1 MRVFLIG
8 FMGSG
13 KSKKG
18 RKLAAQL
25 GFDFVDMDEWVEKQA
40 GKSIPEIFQEMGE
53 DYFRTLEFEALL
65 KISLLSN
72 VVVSTG
78 GGSPCYFNA
87 IDKMNETGISIYLK
101 GSPAF
106 LRERLF
112 ESKKKRPLIENFNAE
127 ELLRFIEAKL
137 TERAPVYQKAT
148 YTVEALGLRTK
159 ELFDI
164 VLEAKKSA

>member
-1 MRVFLIG
+1 
-8 FMGSG
+8 MGSG

-18 RKLAAQL
+18 RKLATQL
-25 GFDFVDMDEWVEKQA
+25 GFEFVDMDEWVEKQA
-40 GKSIPEIFQEMGE
+40 GKSIPQIFQEMGE

-65 KISLLSN
+65 KISQKSN

-87 IDKMNETGISIYLK
+87 IDKMNENGISIYLK

-106 LRERLF
+106 LRERLL
-112 ESKKKRPLIENFNAE
+112 ESKKKRPLIENLNAE

-137 TERAPVYQKAT
+137 TERATVYQKAT

>member
-18 RKLAAQL
+18 RKLATQL
-25 GFDFVDMDEWVEKQA
+25 GFEFVDMDEWVEKQA
-40 GKSIPEIFQEMGE
+40 GKSIPQIFQEMGE

-65 KISLLSN
+65 KISQKSN

-87 IDKMNETGISIYLK
+87 IDKMNENGISIYLK

-106 LRERLF
+106 LRERLL
-112 ESKKKRPLIENFNAE
+112 ESKKKRPLIENLNAE

-137 TERAPVYQKAT
+137 TERATVYQKAT

>member
-65 KISLLSN
+65 KISQKSN

-106 LRERLF
+106 LRERLL
-112 ESKKKRPLIENFNAE
+112 ESKKKRPLIENLNAE
-127 ELLRFIEAKL
+127 ALLNYIEAKL
-137 TERAPVYQKAT
+137 TERSQVYQKAT

>member
-25 GFDFVDMDEWVEKQA
+25 GFDFVDMDEWVEKHA

-106 LRERLF
+106 LRERLL